1 MSATSIPRSR
11 SFDDIRNMQ
20 VNNFIPLSSLN
31 PNEPLSSAKEKNPDQ
46 KAEGIFCAILQQ
58 KTLDIAS
65 LDCNHEFDKTA
76 IYEWIKTRSKCPLCN
91 RNINKITYKGTIT
104 ILSQQTE
111 NNSSAYHVV
120 LNVAQNT
127 PEDNQVVRL
136 NNNVQQ
142 TTLSRVNRRCGCIA
156 KAVFSVLFPLLIGGG
171 AGIGYSIHNKDVE
184 AAVGGLV
191 GLIVSM
197 IFLHVYLR

>member
-20 VNNFIPLSSLN
+20 VNNFILVSSLN
-31 PNEPLSSAKEKNPDQ
+31 TKPLSSAKEKNPDQ

-76 IYEWIKTRSKCPLCN
+76 IYEWIKNKSKCPLCN
-91 RNINKITYKGTIT
+91 RNINRITYKGTTT
-104 ILSQQTE
+104 IVLRPAE
-111 NNSSAYHVV
+111 NNLSASNVV
-120 LNVAQNT
+120 VSIAQNT
-127 PEDNQVVRL
+127 LGGNQVARL
-136 NNNVQQ
+136 NNMRHAS
-142 TTLSRVNRRCGCIA
+142 LSSAERRCGCIA

-171 AGIGYSIHNKDVE
+171 AGIGYSVNNEDVG

-197 IFLHVYLR
+197 IFLHIHLR